1 MDFGKLAK
9 VADSISKGKGKQNVP
24 ASGRQVA
31 DEKNPL
37 DALEDRE
44 KITDQSQKTI
54 IIDDVFIRK
63 LADATRDQ
71 RRKFLSRLTD
81 SQRRRVLVSLKR
93 IKDSGASERLGYVLL
108 DDLLANV
115 AFDPTKESVKNLN
128 DFVESQNYFEMSDNM
143 KVLVEQ
149 VLSGSV
155 DLDKKALEELKSG
168 LGERESHLIANIGEQ
183 DDFEIPEEEELTE
196 EDINSLEDSA
206 KQHVALFKQN
216 KNFREVNDAADEV
229 ISVFQGKNRNYA
241 KTSNAY
247 WGAFEKA
254 WKEQFE
260 GEDVFKTL
268 NSKEMSDSLE
278 AALDVIQDETSKLDE
293 VFEKP
298 AIDNNGEEV
307 KDVEEESILSLLSEA
322 LSDFVSGSPEKLQ
335 TLANQNL
342 STEVPSEETEEVTLE
357 EEPDEEPEVEI
368 KEDAED
374 EAFTDSAIHLARRVL
389 KGKRVNKLV
398 DSLESKVET
407 LKKVNFRKTDCVLPC
422 NEVAQTQ
429 AINMPLSC
437 EEYNTLCPPRITP
450 LMEELLMENKESG
463 AMKALPPIESCV
475 VNEQGLIDVNEGQIY
490 VPLCPIDEF
499 ENRIKEAENNE
510 AIHEIVSSC
519 AVSVEDALAA
529 AAKCDNL
536 SFIDT
541 RFYKPSVGS
550 SAWSFDEENK
560 PACLIECPE
569 GNKIE
574 RCCKDKANYSLYG
587 VPYYVS

>member
-24 ASGRQVA
+24 ASGRQVS

-54 IIDDVFIRK
+54 IIDDLFIRK

-71 RRKFLSRLTD
+71 RRKFLSRLND
-81 SQRRRVLVSLKR
+81 SQRRRVLVELKR
-93 IKDSGASERLGYVLL
+93 IKDSGFSERLGYVLL
-108 DDLLANV
+108 DGLLANV
-115 AFDPTKESVKNLN
+115 AFDPTKESIQNLN
-128 DFVESQNYFEMSDNM
+128 DFIESQNYFDMSDNM

-149 VLSGSV
+149 VRAGSV

-168 LGERESHLIANIGEQ
+168 LGGRESHLIDNIGEQ

-196 EDINSLEDSA
+196 EDISSLEDSV
-206 KQHVALFKQN
+206 KQHVALFKKN
-216 KNFREVNDAADEV
+216 KKFREVTDAADKV
-229 ISVFQGKNRNYA
+229 ISGFQGKNRNYA

-268 NSKEMSDSLE
+268 NSKEISDSLE

-298 AIDNNGEEV
+298 ATDINGEEV
-307 KDVEEESILSLLSEA
+307 KDVEEESILNLLSEA
-322 LSDFVSGSPEKLQ
+322 LSDFVSGNTEKLQ

-342 STEVPSEETEEVTLE
+342 STEVPSEESEEVVLE
-357 EEPDEEPEVEI
+357 EEPDEEPEVE
-368 KEDAED
+368 EDAKD

-398 DSLESKVET
+398 DSLESKVKT
-407 LKKVNFRKTDCVLPC
+407 LQKVNFRKTDCVLPC

-429 AINMPLSC
+429 AINMPLSR
-437 EEYNTLCPPRITP
+437 EEYSTLCPPRIIP
-450 LMEELLMENKESG
+450 LMEELLQENKELG
-463 AMKALPPIESCV
+463 VMKALPPIESCV
-475 VNEQGLIDVNEGQIY
+475 VNEQGMIDVNEGQIY
-490 VPLCPIDEF
+490 VPLCHIDEF

-510 AIHEIVSSC
+510 ALHEIVSSC
-519 AVSVEDALAA
+519 AVSVEDALSAA
-529 AAKCDNL
+529 DKCDYL

-541 RFYKPSVGS
+541 RFYKPSIGS
-550 SAWSFDEENK
+550 STWSFDEENK
-560 PACLIECPE
+560 PACLVECPE

-574 RCCKDKANYSLYG
+574 RCCKEKANYSLYG
-587 VPYYVS
+587 VPYFVS